1 MLRFLR
7 HPKRFESL
15 LPRAYSSSS
24 SSGDGDVTAEP
35 VQNVY
40 RAPAVRVPTINKLQ
54 DMARK
59 HNMDITLD
67 ELQAYRDHMGVLA
80 KSFDVV
86 DSKQEPT
93 LPVKYPRTPGYRPRE
108 EDNPLNAWYWRCDIK
123 GAETGKLQ
131 GKTFAIKDNVAVAG
145 VPMMNGSYILE
156 GYVPEYDAT
165 IVTRILDA
173 GGRILGKAACE
184 DLCFSGNSF
193 TSVKGAIR
201 NPHKR
206 DHSAG
211 GSSSGSGALVASGQ
225 VDMAIGGDQGGSI
238 RIPSCWSGIVG
249 LKPTYGL
256 VPYTGIMPIE
266 YTLDH
271 TGPMT
276 KNVYD
281 CALFL
286 EVLAGYDGGLD
297 QRQPVNLAAQE
308 YTKQLSTKLPGIK
321 VGVLK
326 EGFGHDVS
334 ENDVDT
340 MVKKAAFQ
348 HIVLG
353 AKVTEVSIPAHIDSS
368 HIFLGMALEGTANLM
383 MTGCGGPGSQNTGF
397 YSSSLID
404 ALHKGYRTRSNDMSH
419 ILKTILLFGD
429 HLKQEYGG
437 RYYAKSQ
444 NIRRELTQAY
454 DKVFEEYDVL
464 MMPTLPYKAPKLPTQ
479 SITIPDIYEE
489 ALSMIANTS
498 PFNLSGHP
506 ALTINTGFSDGLPV
520 GMMIVG
526 RKFEESTV
534 LKVAYAYEKLRDKIE
549 SS

>member
-1 MLRFLR
+1 
-7 HPKRFESL
+7 
-15 LPRAYSSSS
+15 
-24 SSGDGDVTAEP
+24 
-35 VQNVY
+35 
-40 RAPAVRVPTINKLQ
+40 
-54 DMARK
+54 
-59 HNMDITLD
+59 MDITKE
-67 ELQAYRDHMGVLA
+67 ELEAYRDYIGTMTRGY
-80 KSFDVV
+80 DVI

-131 GKTFAIKDNVAVAG
+131 GKTFAIKDNIAVAG

-173 GGRILGKAACE
+173 GGRILGKSVCE
-184 DLCFSGNSF
+184 DLCLSGNSF

-211 GSSSGSGALVASGQ
+211 GSSSGSGALVTSGE
-225 VDMAIGGDQGGSI
+225 VDMAIGGDQAGSI
-238 RIPSCWSGIVG
+238 RMPSCWSGNVG

-266 YTLDH
+266 YTIDH

-276 KNVYD
+276 TNVYD
-281 CALFL
+281 CALLL
-286 EVLAGYDGGLD
+286 EVIAGYDDGLD
-297 QRQPVNLAAQE
+297 QRQPVNLTVPE
-308 YTKQLSTKLPGIK
+308 YTTQLSTKLPGIK

-334 ENDVDT
+334 EDDVDT
-340 MVKKAAFQ
+340 MVKEEAFQ
-348 HIVLG
+348 LSKVG
-353 AKVTEVSIPAHIDSS
+353 AKVEEVSIPVHRDAGNLFFGIVIDGAFNLLLS
-368 HIFLGMALEGTANLM
+368 GDGGAGT
-383 MTGCGGPGSQNTGF
+383 QNTGF
-397 YSSSLID
+397 YSSSLAG
-404 ALHKGYRTRSNDMSH
+404 ALHKGFRTRSNDMAH
-419 ILKTILLFGD
+419 GIKMFLLFGAYM
-429 HLKQEYGG
+429 KQEYGG
-437 RYYAKSQ
+437 RFYAKSQ
-444 NIRRELTQAY
+444 NIRREFTKAY

-464 MMPTLPYKAPKLPTQ
+464 VMPTLPYKAPKLPTQ
-479 SITIPDIYEE
+479 SVTIPDTFQQTN
-489 ALSMIANTS
+489 SMFGNTCA
-498 PFNLSGHP
+498 FNLTGHP
-506 ALTINTGFSDGLPV
+506 ALTINAGFSDGLPV

-526 RKFEESTV
+526 RKFDDSTV
-534 LKVAYAYEKLRDKIE
+534 LKVAYAYEKLKDDTK